1 MPAWPLALA
10 CWLLPTGVVIA
21 CFALSVRLGLIDGC
35 FPFTDGCTSISAA
48 CRKEPVIHLFRSVML
63 PSATLLAA
71 QWLVV
76 GAWLGRLGER
86 GRARNWI
93 VFLGVTGAVFA
104 ILYAVFLGTDGPA
117 YNLMRRYGVTV
128 YFGFTALA
136 ELVLAARL
144 ARLAARGPHAPGAG
158 IARAMVAFGAV
169 MLGLGLANVVFAN
182 FLDNDRAENVI
193 EWYFALVM
201 HGYFGVLALAWRRAG
216 LRLSLTGPAH

>member
-1 MPAWPLALA
+1 MPAWPLALV
-10 CWLLPTGVVIA
+10 CWLFPTLVVIA
-21 CFALSVRLGLIDGC
+21 CFLLSVRLGLIAGC

-48 CRKEPVIHLFRSVML
+48 CRKEPVIHLYRAVML

-71 QWLVV
+71 QWLAV
-76 GAWLGRLGER
+76 GAWLGQLGER
-86 GRARNWI
+86 GRPRAWI

-136 ELVLAARL
+136 QLVLSARL
-144 ARLAARGPHAPGAG
+144 RRAGPQATSPVISG
-158 IARAMVAFGAV
+158 AMVGIGAA
-169 MLGLGLANVVFAN
+169 MLLLGLANVAFSN

-201 HGYFGVLALAWRRAG
+201 HGYFGMVDLDWHRAG
-216 LRLSLTGPAH
+216 LRLQLGR